1 MLTACT
7 ADLPKSVV
15 EGSTVR
21 VGWSQSLTSLN
32 VASAEGDTPG
42 NLEIASVTH
51 DGFARVAGGEV
62 VLDEDFGTVE
72 VLDPSPGS
80 FTVRYDL
87 ADRTWSDGIPIDSA
101 DLLLAWAAGSGAT
114 GGEFGAVPGA
124 LSLASDLPEVDDF
137 GRRIDVTFSR
147 PVRTW
152 QTALDVAVPAHVVGQ
167 RALGIKD
174 PMEAKQAVIDAIL
187 GNDESALAEI
197 AEVWSTGFDLD
208 GAGDVPD
215 DLRVGSGPYL
225 VTAIE
230 GTEPTTTV
238 SLEVNRAY
246 DGEVPASYERIE
258 VVSGADPLAGFPG
271 DLDVVQVDPKTAS
284 FSTVRGLVRRD
295 HHVAYTHAG
304 QVWTL
309 ALRTKGVFAS
319 VEARRAF
326 LRATTPADV
335 RSAGAGD
342 WDDAYSSTQ
351 SLLFSPESDGYEIAI
366 EDAGYRAA
374 FEADVT
380 DTSLER
386 AQAGVPAGTEVCV
399 RYDSDDPFAVGAVRG
414 LAQSVAE
421 AGWVVT
427 DCGEPDIAA
436 TSKGRASWQAVLV
449 ATPLPERPTDITDVW
464 GGKRRSPLTGERS
477 RERERLVEQLDQTV
491 DVYDARDLQ
500 VAIEAQLIEEAVALP
515 LALDPVV
522 TLSTRDMNAVLPDSG
537 ASATLLGDAATWEPA
552 K

>member
-1 MLTACT
+1 M
-7 ADLPKSVV
+7 ADLPPSVV
-15 EGSTVR
+15 EGSSVR

-32 VASAEGDTPG
+32 TASVDGDTQG
-42 NLEIASVTH
+42 NREVAAVTH

-72 VLDPSPGS
+72 VLDASPGAFS
-80 FTVRYDL
+80 VRYDL
-87 ADRTWSDGIPIDSA
+87 AERTWSDGIPIDSA

-114 GGEFGAVPGA
+114 NGEFDAVPSA
-124 LSLASDLPEVDDF
+124 LQNTADVPDVDDF
-137 GRRIDVTFSR
+137 GRRIDVTFTR
-147 PVRTW
+147 PVRSW

-167 RALGIKD
+167 AAFGIED
-174 PMEAKQAVIDAIL
+174 PMEAKQAVVDAIL
-187 GNDESALAEI
+187 ADDEDALADV
-197 AEVWSTGFDLD
+197 AEVWSTGFDVN
-208 GAGDVPD
+208 GSGDVPD
-215 DLRVGSGPYL
+215 ELRVGSGPYL
-225 VTAIE
+225 VKAIE
-230 GTEPTTTV
+230 AEGATTTV
-238 SLEVNRAY
+238 ALEVNRAY
-246 DGEVPASYERIE
+246 DGGVPPSYERIE
-258 VVSGADPLAGFPG
+258 VVAGAEPLVGFPE
-271 DLDVVQVDPKTAS
+271 DLDVVQLDPAVDS
-284 FSTVRGLVRRD
+284 FATVRGLVRRD

-309 ALRTKGVFAS
+309 ALRTHGVFAS

-342 WDDAYSSTQ
+342 WEDAYSSTQ
-351 SLLFSPESDGYEIAI
+351 SLLFAPESDGYEIAL

-380 DTSLER
+380 DSALER
-386 AQAGVPAGTEVCV
+386 TRAGVPGGAEVCV
-399 RYDSDDPFAVGAVRG
+399 RHDSDDPFAAGALRG

-427 DCGEPDIAA
+427 DCGEPDISA
-436 TSKGRASWQAVLV
+436 SPKGRATWQAVLV
-449 ATPLPERPTDITDVW
+449 AIPLPEAPTDITAVW
-464 GGKRRSPLTGERS
+464 GGKRRSPLTGDRS
-477 RERERLVEQLDQTV
+477 PERERLVEQLDQTV

-522 TLSTRDMNAVLPDSG
+522 TLSSRSMNAVLPDTG
-537 ASATLLGDAATWEPA
+537 ASATLLGDAGNWEPA

>member
-1 MLTACT
+1 M
-7 ADLPKSVV
+7 ADLPPSVV
-15 EGSTVR
+15 EGSSVR

-32 VASAEGDTPG
+32 AASVDGATRGNREVAA
-42 NLEIASVTH
+42 VTH

-62 VLDEDFGTVE
+62 VVDEDFGTVE
-72 VLDPSPGS
+72 VLDPSTGS

-114 GGEFGAVPGA
+114 SGEFDAVRGA
-124 LSLASDLPEVDDF
+124 LTLSSDVPDLDDF
-137 GRRIDVTFSR
+137 GRRIDVTFTR
-147 PVRTW
+147 PVRSW
-152 QTALDVAVPAHVVGQ
+152 QTALDVAVPAHVVG
-167 RALGIKD
+167 RAAFGIED
-174 PMEAKQAVIDAIL
+174 PMEAKQAVVDAIL
-187 GNDESALAEI
+187 ADDEDALADV
-197 AEVWSTGFDLD
+197 AEVWSTGFDID

-215 DLRVGSGPYL
+215 ELRVASGPYL
-225 VTAIE
+225 VKAVETV
-230 GTEPTTTV
+230 GSTTDV
-238 SLEVNRAY
+238 ALEVNREY
-246 DGEVPASYERIE
+246 DGGVPPSYERIE
-258 VVSGADPLAGFPG
+258 VVSGTEPLVGFPEE
-271 DLDVVQVDPKTAS
+271 LDVVQVDPAVDD
-284 FSTVRGLVRRD
+284 FATVRGLVRRD

-304 QVWTL
+304 QIWTL
-309 ALRTKGVFAS
+309 ALRTDGVFAS
-319 VEARRAF
+319 VAARRAF

-342 WDDAYSSTQ
+342 WEDAYSSTQ
-351 SLLFSPESDGYEIAI
+351 SLLFAPESDGYEIAI

-374 FEADVT
+374 FESDVT
-380 DTSLER
+380 DSGLER
-386 AQAGVPAGTEVCV
+386 ARAGVPGGTEVCV
-399 RYDSDDPFAVGAVRG
+399 SHDSGDPFAVGAVRG

-427 DCGEPDIAA
+427 DCGEPDLSLSP
-436 TSKGRASWQAVLV
+436 TRRASWQAVLV
-449 ATPLPERPTDITDVW
+449 AVPLPESPADITSVW

-477 RERERLVEQLDQTV
+477 RGRERLVEQLDQTV

-522 TLSTRDMNAVLPDSG
+522 TLSSRSMNAVLPDTG
-537 ASATLLGDAATWEPA
+537 ASATLLGDAGNWESA